1 VVVVVDVQQS
11 VFRLGDDRNFQVV
24 ARRDEFIA
32 SLASED
38 VFGDKV
44 ALGVAV
50 LAGFGRGNIDDLF
63 KERERRVS
71 TSSRKEK
78 IERAFSEHICA
89 KSND

>member
-1 VVVVVDVQQS
+1 
-11 VFRLGDDRNFQVV
+11 V

-50 LAGFGRGNIDDLF
+50 LAGFGRGNVDDLF

-71 TSSRKEK
+71 TSRKEK

-89 KSND
+89 KSTD

>member
-1 VVVVVDVQQS
+1 MVVVVDVQQS

-71 TSSRKEK
+71 TSSRK
-78 IERAFSEHICA
+78 IA
-89 KSND
+89 KGEN